1 MDSGKGTKG
10 RDSMP
15 TTKSSGSFSIAE
27 RLGNK
32 GVLLLLGGAFF
43 IGVSVFLIAM
53 TIPKERRACALMPG
67 FCAPKK
73 EAKHSSG
80 KFEGMAPPAGAA
92 PFSLNQ

>member
-15 TTKSSGSFSIAE
+15 TTKSSGSFSIEE

-32 GVLLLLGGAFF
+32 GLLLLLGGAFF
-43 IGVSVFLIAM
+43 IGVSVFLIAL

-73 EAKHSSG
+73 AAPAAGG
-80 KFEGMAPPAGAA
+80 KFDGIGPPAGSA
-92 PFSLNQ
+92 PFGLN